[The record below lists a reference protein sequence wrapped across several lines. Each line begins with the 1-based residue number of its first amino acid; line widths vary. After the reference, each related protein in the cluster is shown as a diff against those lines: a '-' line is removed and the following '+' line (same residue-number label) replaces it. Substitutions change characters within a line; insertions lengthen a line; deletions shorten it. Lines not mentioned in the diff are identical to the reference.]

1 MGFFNVNY
9 DIPIELIF
17 KGCESKNKELE
28 SLQKYILINE
38 KELNNTIFAL
48 DRAYCSYQFIKFC
61 NKHKIKYV
69 IRFRNNCLNIPKNNR
84 TIKFNNFISEIV
96 KNYDVNFHLINE
108 KKFKSVVLKTTI
120 DYTLITNL
128 DIKDYSDDKIKEIY
142 NQRWNIEVFF
152 KKIKYN
158 FKFSDLRITN
168 IKQNDEMY
176 SIHNMKIL
184 IIHLLAKI
192 MENVH
197 FHINKI
203 KLTDIIKKRNIKN
216 KKRNYN

>member
-1 MGFFNVNY
+1 M
-9 DIPIELIF
+9 
-17 KGCESKNKELE
+17 
-28 SLQKYILINE
+28 
-38 KELNNTIFAL
+38 
-48 DRAYCSYQFIKFC
+48 
-61 NKHKIKYV
+61 
-69 IRFRNNCLNIPKNNR
+69 
-84 TIKFNNFISEIV
+84 
-96 KNYDVNFHLINE
+96 
-108 KKFKSVVLKTTI
+108 KTTI

-142 NQRWNIEVFF
+142 HQRWNIEVFF

-184 IIHLLAKI
+184 IIYLLAKI

-203 KLTDIIKKRNIKN
+203 KLIGIIKKRNIKN
-216 KKRNYN
+216 KKRNHN